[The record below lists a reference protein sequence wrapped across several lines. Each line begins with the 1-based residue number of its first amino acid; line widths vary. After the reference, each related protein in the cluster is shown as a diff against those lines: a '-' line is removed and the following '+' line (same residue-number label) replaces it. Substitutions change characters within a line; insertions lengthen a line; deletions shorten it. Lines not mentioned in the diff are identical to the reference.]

1 MVYIQTSPDCAEYRC
16 LTGAALSKKE
26 KLLAS
31 AQKSLQKGQV
41 AKAIKDYQQIL
52 QIDSGDVRSRQ
63 KLAELFGR
71 DRRVEESLGEYEAV
85 AKHYSKTGFY
95 LKAIAVYKQMQKLDP
110 AKVEIYHHL
119 AELNEKQGLIGNAL
133 AEYRNLATHYEKQ
146 KMYTEAVSVLQK
158 MRELEPENLN
168 ILVKIAETYA
178 KGGLRDKAREE
189 FEQALAILRQKED
202 FSRVLKL
209 YEIFLPLYSDR
220 PEMKVGMAQALIQKG
235 DAEKGMQILKKLL
248 QEDPEQ
254 PEILAILAQG
264 YRKLEDYPNER
275 LTYQHL
281 LRNDSEDLDLRQ
293 GYIRACIDGGEAT
306 RALEELEGSKDAF
319 LAADRA
325 FMLQGFY
332 EELKRA
338 LPQNRQLRQSLQA
351 ISEITGDEATHSAD
365 VSVLLEEMASEPAE
379 EASKPAVDDYTTEP
393 AEEGPGASE
402 KENGDFPAMEEE
414 GEDLEIPLEFLEG
427 VASVDAGAEGDTTE
441 YDSAEEDGL
450 ELELEL
456 ELDSEESFE
465 ELELDI
471 RQGENVFEFAPGEPH
486 SSDKRAE
493 AGPSSAAGSMAEP
506 EGDSASDEQIL
517 DLELDDA
524 LVLEELP
531 EAGEYAKSED
541 ACDTEEEILDLDMAD
556 VLEPEGAPTY
566 IDLRSELE
574 EAEFYLQQG
583 LLEDAERICR
593 SVLRDH
599 PDNKEVLTKL
609 SEIEKS
615 RQTAPA
621 APSSEQLFDL
631 EGELAGE
638 DLPLLEEEIGAFAD
652 SQRGI
657 ETPIDVE
664 DTESHYNLGIAYK
677 EMGLLDEAIAEF
689 DKAVNNPSRRVG
701 CLTLKGICLAEKGAF
716 DPAEEVF
723 KSAMA
728 HPGLSDGE
736 RISLLYELGLLY
748 EGWDKPLEAL
758 DSFQSVADADL
769 FFRDVGEKVEFLRKG
784 LGLGAGDE
792 SESRP
797 KGDKDRVS
805 YV

>member
-16 LTGAALSKKE
+16 LTGAVLSKKE

-71 DRRVEESLGEYEAV
+71 DRRIEEALGEYEAV

-110 AKVEIYHHL
+110 TKVDIYHHL

-178 KGGLRDKAREE
+178 KVGLKDKARDE

-209 YEIFLPLYSDR
+209 YEIFLPLYPNR
-220 PEMKVGMAQALIQKG
+220 PQMKIGMAQALIQKG
-235 DAEKGMQILKKLL
+235 DAEKGMQILKNLL

-254 PEILAILAQG
+254 PETLAVLAQG
-264 YRKLEDYPNER
+264 YRKLEDYGNER

-306 RALEELEGSKDAF
+306 RALEELEDSRDAF

-325 FMLQGFY
+325 FALRGFY

-338 LPQNRQLRQSLQA
+338 LPQNDQVRQSLRA
-351 ISEITGDEATHSAD
+351 IHEITGDEATHSAD
-365 VSVLLEEMASEPAE
+365 VSVLLEGLASEPAE
-379 EASKPAVDDYTTEP
+379 EGRKPVVDDYTAEP
-393 AEEGPGASE
+393 AEEGPDASE
-402 KENGDFPAMEEE
+402 EENGDFPAKEEE
-414 GEDLEIPLEFLEG
+414 GEDLEIPLEFLEE
-427 VASVDAGAEGDTTE
+427 VAAVDAGAEEDTAE
-441 YDSAEEDGL
+441 YDAADGDGL

-471 RQGENVFEFAPGEPH
+471 RQGEDE
-486 SSDKRAE
+486 RAE
-493 AGPSSAAGSMAEP
+493 AGSSSAGGLTGEP
-506 EGDSASDEQIL
+506 EGDSASEEEIL

-524 LVLEELP
+524 LVLEALP
-531 EAGEYAKSED
+531 EAGECSESED
-541 ACDTEEEILDLDMAD
+541 EEEILDLDMAD
-556 VLEPEGAPTY
+556 VLEPEGAPTLS

-599 PDNKEVLTKL
+599 PDNSEVLTKL

-615 RQTAPA
+615 RQAAPA
-621 APSSEQLFDL
+621 APSPEQLFDL
-631 EGELAGE
+631 EGELADE
-638 DLPLLEEEIGAFAD
+638 NLSMLEEEIGVFAD

-657 ETPIDVE
+657 ETSIDVE

-689 DKAVNNPSRRVG
+689 AKAMNNPARRVG
-701 CLTLKGICLAEKGAF
+701 CLTLRGICLAEKGTF
-716 DPAEEVF
+716 DQAEEAF

-728 HPGLSDGE
+728 HPELSDGE

-769 FFRDVGEKVEFLRKG
+769 FFRDVGEKVEGLRRR
-784 LGLGAGDE
+784 LGLDAGDE
-792 SESRP
+792 SESGP